1 MAERKRDEMICGSS
15 LERVKTMAEV
25 FRGKVAIRGDQME
38 AYFEALEQFETDK
51 QPMRQQLE
59 QCARDFERTLA
70 RQYTAKTVRKH
81 TAIIALFIDFVCWDT
96 DVRQIEE
103 ITRGIANSYFRQW
116 YRRKVGDR
124 TESELKTAMK
134 KFFEFLD
141 REKGITNEAVLK
153 SFQR

>member
-1 MAERKRDEMICGSS
+1 
-15 LERVKTMAEV
+15 
-25 FRGKVAIRGDQME
+25 ME
-38 AYFEALEQFETDK
+38 AYFEALEQFENDK

-59 QCARDFERTLA
+59 QGARDFERVLA

-96 DVRQIEE
+96 DVRQIEK

-116 YRRKVGDR
+116 YRNKVGDR
-124 TESELKTAMK
+124 TDSELKTTIK
-134 KFFEFLD
+134 NFFQFLN